1 MRYEKEKRDCLAQT
15 SSKILFENPSSEVK
29 IFVDKPM
36 EFYYYFIG
44 GEE

>member
-1 MRYEKEKRDCLAQT
+1 MRHEKENRDCLAQNSFKT
-15 SSKILFENPSSEVK
+15 FFENPSSEVK